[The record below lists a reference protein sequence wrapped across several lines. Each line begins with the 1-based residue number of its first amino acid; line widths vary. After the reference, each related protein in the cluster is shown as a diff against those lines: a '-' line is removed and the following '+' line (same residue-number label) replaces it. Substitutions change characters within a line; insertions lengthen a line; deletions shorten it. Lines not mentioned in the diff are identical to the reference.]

1 MTRVE
6 RIMGK
11 LINRGQA
18 GFMRHEIIAGRMK
31 KSFMLMQTDSDAQ
44 TPMFANSV
52 NTQEEGGRTDEK
64 WLSKY

>member
-1 MTRVE
+1 
-6 RIMGK
+6 
-11 LINRGQA
+11 
-18 GFMRHEIIAGRMK
+18 MRHEIIAGRMK